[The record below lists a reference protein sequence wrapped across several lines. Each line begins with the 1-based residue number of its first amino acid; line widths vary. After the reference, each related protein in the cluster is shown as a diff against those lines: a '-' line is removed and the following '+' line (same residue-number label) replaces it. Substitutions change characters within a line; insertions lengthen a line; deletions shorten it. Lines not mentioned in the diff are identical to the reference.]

1 MKRSFVQVDAEL
13 VANKEPALANIE
25 KLHSKPVGE
34 IGAGD
39 VRVLRS
45 ILGQV
50 NDSAAPHTGFVIPIR
65 DCLTPALNSKRFKDR
80 LQALSRL
87 GVFEESIWHQEAYG
101 RTYYLHRAE
110 AIYDPNFHTR
120 SYDTLTSFHH
130 GRAERYPAKAK
141 KTTQH
146 FTKSNELFKELLMR
160 PSGTST
166 RLPYRGLF
174 FRALR
179 LTTQESLTDDRIEET
194 FQLSRET
201 SITIKSHSYGSLMT
215 LSDYRV
221 MRALFV
227 LMGSHAHESAS
238 NHLNSVEPRI
248 VPTLELERI
257 LGYSY
262 PGSKTSRRKV
272 NEILAR
278 IRSTEFDISLSSNPT
293 EAAYF
298 RSLFGME
305 KDQEQFR
312 LLTHFAPVGYARP
325 RAKAASKTNEQVAH
339 WALSLHPKFQEES
352 TMAFHKRWLGLKRQA
367 IEDNSSIGQCFFA
380 FLEMYLA
387 STPDPALTWTT
398 KQFQTCMAPTYRI
411 DRLEEGLTKSVAAL
425 RHFVNQHA
433 NIVNLRKS
441 NIPVRV
447 SLEPAKRYTDLRI
460 VHYGK
465 SHTIAHNP
473 EMSPPARSPMSGN
486 AF

>member
-1 MKRSFVQVDAEL
+1 MKRSFIQVDAEL

-45 ILGQV
+45 ILDQV
-50 NDSAAPHTGFVIPIR
+50 NDSASLHTGFVIPIR

-110 AIYDPNFHTR
+110 TIYDPNFHTR

-130 GRAERYPAKAK
+130 GRADRYPAKAK

-146 FTKSNELFKELLMR
+146 FSKSNELFKELLMR
-160 PSGTST
+160 PSGRGTL
-166 RLPYRGLF
+166 LPYRGLF

-179 LTTQESLTDDRIEET
+179 LTTQESLTDDHIQET

-201 SITIKSHSYGSLMT
+201 SITIKSHSFGSLMT

-227 LMGSHAHESAS
+227 LMASHAHERAS
-238 NHLNSVEPRI
+238 GHLNSVEPRI

-278 IRSTEFDISLSSNPT
+278 IRSTEFNISLSSNPT

-325 RAKAASKTNEQVAH
+325 RAKAASKTNEQVSH
-339 WALSLHPKFQEES
+339 WALSLHPKFQDES
-352 TMAFHKRWLGLKRQA
+352 RTAFHKRWLGLKRQA

-387 STPDPALTWTT
+387 SNLDPALTWTT

-411 DRLEEGLTKSVAAL
+411 DRLEEGLTKSIAAL
-425 RHFVNQHA
+425 RHFVHQQT
-433 NIVNLRKS
+433 NIVNFENS
-441 NIPVRV
+441 NIPVRI
-447 SLEPAKRYTDLRI
+447 SLNPAERHTDLRI
-460 VHYGK
+460 VHSGRSDTTVPK
-465 SHTIAHNP
+465 P
-473 EMSPPARSPMSGN
+473 EMSPRARSPMSGS

>member
-45 ILGQV
+45 ILDQV
-50 NDSAAPHTGFVIPIR
+50 HDSASPHTGFVIPIR
-65 DCLTPALNSKRFKDR
+65 NCLTPALNSKRFKDR
-80 LQALSRL
+80 LQALARL
-87 GVFEESIWHQEAYG
+87 GVFEESIWHQEAHG

-110 AIYDPNFHTR
+110 TIYDLNFHTR
-120 SYDTLTSFHH
+120 SYDTLTSFHQ
-130 GRAERYPAKAK
+130 GRAEKYPAKAQ

-146 FTKSNELFKELLMR
+146 FSKSNELFKELLMR
-160 PSGTST
+160 PSGEGTH
-166 RLPYRGLF
+166 LPYRGLF

-179 LTTQESLTDDRIEET
+179 LTTQESLTDDRIQET

-201 SITIKSHSYGSLMT
+201 SITIKSHSFGSLMT

-227 LMGSHAHESAS
+227 LMSSHSYERTSDV
-238 NHLNSVEPRI
+238 LNSVEPRI

-278 IRSTEFDISLSSNPT
+278 IRTTEFDISLSSNST

-305 KDQEQFR
+305 KDQERFR

-325 RAKAASKTNEQVAH
+325 RAKAALKTNEQVSH
-339 WALSLHPKFQEES
+339 WALALHPKFQNES
-352 TMAFHKRWLGLKRQA
+352 RTAFHKRWLDLKRQA

-411 DRLEEGLTKSVAAL
+411 DRLEEGLTKSVTTL
-425 RHFVNQHA
+425 QHFINQPA
-433 NIVNLRKS
+433 NIVNVENS

-447 SLEPAKRYTDLRI
+447 SLETAERHTDLRVYHI
-460 VHYGK
+460 SMSDSTVPK
-465 SHTIAHNP
+465 P
-473 EMSPPARSPMSGN
+473 EISPRARPSMSGS